1 MPQPCRQ
8 PLTPNPFE
16 SYRDP
21 VTGQWKV
28 KYPASNLPLAPQS
41 SAHAPSL
48 KSTLEQSE
56 EDIIKRTSRRRWKQP
71 TQNPSQTRVA

>member
-21 VTGQWKV
+21 VTGEWKV
-28 KYPASNLPLAPQS
+28 KYPASNLPLVPQS
-41 SAHAPSL
+41 PALTQSLNPSL
-48 KSTLEQSE
+48 EQPE
-56 EDIIKRTSRRRWKQP
+56 EDSIRLASRRRWKQP
-71 TQNPSQTRVA
+71 TQTTSQTRVA